1 MNNFLE
7 IKNHDIIKLSPKYLD
22 GNLTEHIQKT
32 LKNKYEG
39 LCSKF
44 GYIKSN
50 SIRVLNIKE
59 GVVERSTFHGYVRFD
74 VEFSSMI
81 CNPAINSIIECNIKN
96 INSFGV
102 LCVSGLKENGIF
114 NSILNIIVPK
124 NHHNFEI
131 SNNIEFD
138 KLKIGDNVYV
148 EILGKKYI
156 LNNKNINVFGR
167 IVDKDSTSTSENQFI
182 EEKNE
187 VEEDDTSDE
196 EEIELEDTEN
206 EIENDID
213 NDIDNDIEN
222 EIENE
227 IEINQSD
234 IIQEVDKESELSE
247 DDKSDDDIDEEVLSD
262 NEETFD

>member
-81 CNPAINSIIECNIKN
+81 CNPAINSVIECTIKN

-156 LNNKNINVFGR
+156 LNNQNINVFGR
-167 IVDKDSTSTSENQFI
+167 IVDKNSTSTSVHQINNEN
-182 EEKNE
+182 NE
-187 VEEDDTSDE
+187 DKEDDTSDE
-196 EEIELEDTEN
+196 EEIDLEDDNEN
-206 EIENDID
+206 ENENENDNEND
-213 NDIDNDIEN
+213 NENEESDIDE
-222 EIENE
+222 
-227 IEINQSD
+227 
-234 IIQEVDKESELSE
+234 EVDKESVLSE
-247 DDKSDDDIDEEVLSD
+247 VDKSDDDIDVDDEVLSD
-262 NEETFD
+262 NENGLSDNEDTFD

>member
-22 GNLTEHIQKT
+22 DNLKEHIQRT

-50 SIRVLNIKE
+50 SIYVLNIKE
-59 GVVERSTFHGYVRFD
+59 CVVERSTFHGYINYN

-81 CNPAINSIIECNIKN
+81 CNPAINSIIECTIKN

-102 LCVSGLKENGIF
+102 LCVSGIKENGIF

-138 KLKIGDNVYV
+138 KLNIGDNVYV

-167 IVDKDSTSTSENQFI
+167 IVDKNLTSTNI
-182 EEKNE
+182 ETYNNEKNNTK
-187 VEEDDTSDE
+187 EELSSDD
-196 EEIELEDTEN
+196 EEIELDEN
-206 EIENDID
+206 EEAEADGD
-213 NDIDNDIEN
+213 DVDVDSELEGDIE
-222 EIENE
+222 
-227 IEINQSD
+227 
-234 IIQEVDKESELSE
+234 KESIVSDEEKSE
-247 DDKSDDDIDEEVLSD
+247 DDINIDDEILSESNSISD
-262 NEETFD
+262 NEEDFE

>member
-7 IKNHDIIKLSPKYLD
+7 IKNHDVIKLSPKYLD
-22 GNLTEHIQKT
+22 DNLKEHIQRT

-44 GYIKSN
+44 GYIKTD
-50 SIRVLNIKE
+50 SINILNIKE
-59 GVVERSTFHGYVRFD
+59 GTVERSTFHGYVKYN
-74 VEFSSMI
+74 VEFSALI
-81 CNPAINSIIECNIKN
+81 CNPAINSVIECTVKN

-102 LCVSGLKENGIF
+102 LCVSGIKEKGVF

-138 KLKIGDNVYV
+138 KLSIGDSVFV

-167 IVDKDSTSTSENQFI
+167 IVDNNKAVSKDMFNVNNADNT
-182 EEKNE
+182 
-187 VEEDDTSDE
+187 VDDDASSDDE
-196 EEIELEDTEN
+196 ELELEDNDNENDMEN
-206 EIENDID
+206 ENDNDSEIEGGDID
-213 NDIDNDIEN
+213 ND
-222 EIENE
+222 
-227 IEINQSD
+227 
-234 IIQEVDKESELSE
+234 VDKESSILD
-247 DDKSDDDIDEEVLSD
+247 DDKSDDDIDGPDDMISEHNSVSD
-262 NEETFD
+262 NEEAFD